1 MEKRKR
7 WQLILIL
14 TVILLTLYNIL
25 PTVLFYTKPL
35 SQPID
40 KKQAFEVA
48 KSAATRVNQ
57 LEKQSLEWLK
67 SYTKL
72 LGIKAKSI
80 TLDPISPKLI
90 HLEFSK
96 DQEAQ
101 IFKKHLPRAGS
112 LIPFLPNQLSL
123 IREENRSS
131 SKKVTLQR
139 NVPIHFDLSQ
149 LDKEFQ
155 YIQKKDSNGAITP
168 EYRNIINQRLIQL
181 ALSVGGKTENA
192 NYVETILS
200 HSGNP
205 RLEEFLLILSQNIL
219 SYTQIFGEDSF
230 ISKRYFATFTQS
242 EVPNRAENISRLIQ
256 IFESQIEKIK
266 LERIQIEEKEKTE
279 RISDQFLDSQDQEKL
294 SLLKSK
300 ENRLVQAYVILKRHF
315 ASFKSGML
323 PYNFASLKTII
334 QKASSFKEGDKN
346 RLTLETQEKSPLIQK
361 MTIDLNSEKIFI
373 TLNSAIQSMRQ
384 KLQKDPSKTTQLDQ
398 LNQLIYGEIARI
410 GRDSGE
416 NLIPYQ
422 DEFEIELNHL
432 PNSQSLLVLDIGSI
446 AKKEAKQ
453 IKQLITTHWKPTHP
467 DLKEDVFPIWDEKTY
482 NALPSH
488 QKKLGLLIYVPISHT
503 NDLKPGFRTNSIYVI
518 AKGIQNI
525 SNRLQAN
532 PSSSQAKAFV
542 SDFDQ
547 LRHILQNNGF
557 YGYPGTTYPLSA
569 SFSNDFIFEAEDFYK
584 PLLMATREEFQTY
597 GTHRFATLE
606 FTDLKQRIYAL
617 NQIDTQIHEDLLKWR
632 DEYQASQIGMRPETK
647 LDIPKPTTSPL
658 LSNLLLSF
666 KKYFRGDDR
675 KILKWGLDL
684 SGGKTVQLELRDHK
698 GHSVTNEADMKQG
711 IDELYRRIN
720 KMGVS
725 EVTIRQEGNHI
736 TLDFPSAQ
744 GLSARDLVKASSMFF
759 HLVNEK
765 FTPQNKQLRGTIT
778 QFLQD
783 IWNEAVVTNRR
794 DIQSINAIA
803 WKHLYGDALTA
814 DTPQPISE
822 AAKALYNQGLRLE
835 DPLHANPSNHF
846 NDTLSKI
853 AIYRGDRFSD
863 WHGQTHPLLIVMNNY
878 ALEGSNLT
886 NVHASYDPS
895 QGNYLSFQVK
905 GSQTLSSGEKINP
918 RTVFYNWTSTFSK
931 DKIASS
937 PLSAYTGGQGYR
949 MAVILNGF
957 IVNAPAIESGL
968 RNHVSITGS
977 FTQREANRLE
987 ADLKAGSLSFTPF
1000 ILSEKNVSPDL
1011 GLKDRTMG
1019 ILATIVALIFVIAL
1033 MIGYYRFAGLIASV
1047 AVLFNLLIMWATLQ
1061 NIQATITLAKI
1072 AGIIL
1077 TVGMA
1082 VDANVLVF
1090 ERIREEFAL
1099 SKRLAFSIQTG
1110 YRKAFSAI
1118 FDSNLTTII
1127 AAIILL
1133 NFDSGPIKGF
1143 ALTLI
1148 IGIVSSMFTALFM
1161 TRYFFAG
1168 WVQNPKHK
1176 ILKMARLIKTSSF
1189 DFLKYRKVSFAMT
1202 LIVILVG
1209 AYLFVDKRHTML
1221 GMDFTGGYSLTL
1233 ELNPQ
1238 MAQNYRVAVEKA
1250 LTKAGLSS
1258 NDFQVREL
1266 SPSNQIN
1273 ILLSRKLDQ
1282 NGYSFEGLPLET
1294 NAKTFSYHY
1303 ENNPRILFI
1312 VNALETAGLH
1322 LTPTSLKQLDSNWT
1336 SISGQMSNSM
1346 RNNAFIGLAIALI
1359 SILIYITIR
1368 FEFKYAISATLGLA
1382 VDVLFTLALV
1392 TIFHTFKAPVQIDL
1406 NTIAALMTII
1416 GYSLND
1422 TIIIFDRIREDLKL
1436 MRKHSFKE
1444 IINHALNTTLSRT
1457 IMTSGTTLVVLLAL
1471 LFLGGITIFG
1481 LSLVMVIGV
1490 VFGTFS
1496 SLFITTPL
1504 LLAFHKKELKKEK
1517 NFALKEN

>member
-1 MEKRKR
+1 MERRKR
-7 WQLILIL
+7 WQFILIL
-14 TVILLTLYNIL
+14 TVILLTIYNIL

-35 SQPID
+35 TKPID
-40 KKQAFEVA
+40 KKQAFEIA
-48 KSAATRVNQ
+48 KRAAKRVNQ
-57 LEKQSLEWLK
+57 LEKHSLEWLK

-80 TLDPISPKLI
+80 RLDPTNPQLI
-90 HLEFSK
+90 HLEFTK
-96 DQEAQ
+96 DKEAQ
-101 IFKKHLPRAGS
+101 IFKKHIPRAGA
-112 LIPFLPNQLSL
+112 LIPFLPSQLSL
-123 IREENRSS
+123 IQEETPTS

-139 NVPIHFDLSQ
+139 NIPIHFDLSQ

-155 YIQKKDSNGAITP
+155 YIQKKDLHGTMTP
-168 EYRNIINQRLIQL
+168 GYQSLIHQRLLQL
-181 ALSVGGKTENA
+181 ALSIGGKSENA
-192 NYVETILS
+192 NYVETILF
-200 HSGNP
+200 HPENP

-219 SYTQIFGEDSF
+219 SYTQIFGENSF
-230 ISKRYFATFTQS
+230 ITKRYFATFTQS
-242 EVPNRAENISRLIQ
+242 DVSNRAENISKLIQ
-256 IFESQIEKIK
+256 VFNSQIEKIK
-266 LERIQIEEKEKTE
+266 LQRIQLEEKEKKE
-279 RISDQFLDSQDQEKL
+279 RLAGKFLDSKDQGTL
-294 SLLKSK
+294 SFLKSK
-300 ENRLVQAYVILKRHF
+300 EHRLTQAYAILKRNT
-315 ASFKSGML
+315 ASFKSGQL
-323 PYNFASLKTII
+323 PYSFNSLETLI
-334 QKASSFKEGDKN
+334 QKSSQFQERNKN
-346 RLTLETQEKSPLIQK
+346 RFILETQEKSPLIQSLV
-361 MTIDLNSEKIFI
+361 IDLNSEKIFLN
-373 TLNSAIQSMRQ
+373 LNSVIQKMRQ
-384 KLQKDPSKTTQLDQ
+384 NLQKDPSKASQLNQLD
-398 LNQLIYGEIARI
+398 QLIYGEIARI
-410 GRDSGE
+410 GRESGE
-416 NLIPYQ
+416 KLVPYQ
-422 DEFEIELNHL
+422 EAFEIELNYL
-432 PNSQSLLVLDIGSI
+432 PNSQSLLVLDIASI
-446 AKKEAKQ
+446 AKKEVEQ
-453 IKQLITTHWKPTHP
+453 IKQLIATHWNPTHP
-467 DLKEDVFPIWDEKTY
+467 DLKSDVFPIWDEKTY
-482 NALPSH
+482 QELPSH
-488 QKKLGLLIYVPISHT
+488 QKQLGLLIYAPISHI
-503 NDLKPGFRTNSIYVI
+503 NNLKPGFRSNSIYVI
-518 AKGIQNI
+518 AKGMQNI
-525 SNRLQAN
+525 LKRLEAN
-532 PSSSQAKAFV
+532 PSSSQAKAFIH
-542 SDFDQ
+542 DFDK

-557 YGYPGTTYPLSA
+557 YGYPGTTYPLPP
-569 SFSNDFIFEAEDFYK
+569 SFSSDFIFEAEDFYK
-584 PLLMATREEFQTY
+584 PLLMATREDFQTY

-606 FTDLKQRIYAL
+606 FTDLKQRIYTL
-617 NQIDTQIHEDLLKWR
+617 NRIETQIHEDLLKWR
-632 DEYQASQIGMRPETK
+632 DEYQAAQISTRSEAK
-647 LDIPKPTTSPL
+647 FDVPKPTASPL
-658 LSNLLLSF
+658 FNNLFLSF

-684 SGGKTVQLELRDHK
+684 SGGKTVQIELRDSK
-698 GHSVTNEADMKQG
+698 RQLVTNEADLKQG

-744 GLSARDLVKASSMFF
+744 SLSAKDLVKASSMFF
-759 HLVNEK
+759 HVVNEK
-765 FTPQNKQLRGTIT
+765 FTPQNKELKGLVH

-783 IWNEAVVTNRR
+783 IWNEAIVTNRK

-803 WKHLYGDALTA
+803 WKHLYGDALTTEA
-814 DTPQPISE
+814 AQPISE
-822 AAKALYNQGLRLE
+822 AAKTLYQQGLRLE
-835 DPLHANPSNHF
+835 DPFHPNPSSTF
-846 NDTLSKI
+846 NDILSKI
-853 AIYRGDRFSD
+853 AIYRGDRTSD

-878 ALEGSNLT
+878 ALEGANLT
-886 NVHASYDPS
+886 NVRASYDPS

-905 GSQTLSSGEKINP
+905 GSQTLSNGEKINP
-918 RTVFYNWTSTFSK
+918 RTILHSWTSAFSK
-931 DKIASS
+931 DKISSS
-937 PLSAYTGGQGYR
+937 PLSAYTGGRGYR

-968 RNHVSITGS
+968 RDHVSITGS

-1011 GLKDRTMG
+1011 GIKDRTMG
-1019 ILATIVALIFVIAL
+1019 ILATIVALILVIAL
-1033 MIGYYRFAGLIASV
+1033 MIGYYRFAGLIASI

-1099 SKRLAFSIQTG
+1099 SKRLASSIQAG

-1176 ILKMARLIKTSSF
+1176 VLKMAHLIKKSSI
-1189 DFLKYRKVSFAMT
+1189 DFLKYQKISFT
-1202 LIVILVG
+1202 LTLVVILIG
-1209 AYLFVDKRHTML
+1209 GYLFINKRHTML
-1221 GMDFTGGYSLTL
+1221 GMDFRGGYSLTL
-1233 ELNPQ
+1233 ELKPQ
-1238 MAQNYRVAVEKA
+1238 VAQNYRSAVEKA
-1250 LTKAGLSS
+1250 LIKAGLNSK
-1258 NDFQVREL
+1258 DFQVREL
-1266 SPSNQIN
+1266 SPTNQIN
-1273 ILLSRKLDQ
+1273 ILLSRSLDQ
-1282 NGYSFEGLPLET
+1282 SGYPFEGLPLET
-1294 NAKTFSYHY
+1294 DVTTFSYHY

-1312 VNALETAGLH
+1312 VNALETAGLY
-1322 LTPTSLKQLDSNWT
+1322 LTSTSLETLENSWT
-1336 SISGQMSNSM
+1336 SISGQMSNAM

-1368 FEFKYAISATLGLA
+1368 FEFKYAMSATLGLA
-1382 VDVLFTLALV
+1382 IDVLVTLALV

-1422 TIIIFDRIREDLKL
+1422 TIIIFDRIREDLKV
-1436 MRKHSFKE
+1436 MRKHSFEK
-1444 IINHALNTTLSRT
+1444 IINHALNITLSRT

-1504 LLAFHKKELKKEK
+1504 LLILHKKELKKEK
-1517 NFALKEN
+1517 TIPVKGN